1 MRHLYK
7 IALLALLFSCVRAEA
22 IEYNQVQAGQSALS
36 FNYRQMGVPLDGKFA
51 KFSASVAF
59 DPANLGAA
67 HARIDV
73 SVASIDTG
81 SPDANDEVIGKK
93 WFDAKTYPLASF
105 VSGEVKPLGNNRYQA
120 TGKLTIKGKT
130 LDIAA
135 PVSFVQQG
143 NLGIFEGSFNIKR
156 LSYAIGTGEW
166 TDVSTVADDVQIR
179 FRLVTAA
186 SPAAP
191 ISTQPKRKQ
200 P

>member
-1 MRHLYK
+1 MTHLHK
-7 IALLALLFSCVRAEA
+7 IALLALLSASVQAEA
-22 IEYNQVQAGQSALS
+22 VEYNQVQANQSALT
-36 FNYRQMGVPLDGKFA
+36 FNYRQMGVPMEGKFA

-67 HARIDV
+67 HAKIDV
-73 SVASIDTG
+73 GVASIDTG
-81 SPDANDEVIGKK
+81 SPDANDEVLGKK

-130 LDIAA
+130 LDVTA
-135 PVSFVQQG
+135 PISFVQQG

-166 TDVSTVADDVQIR
+166 TDVGTVADDVQIR

-191 ISTQPKRKQ
+191 SVNQPQRKK